1 MSVDDEKKDLLK
13 IVIETHE
20 SGSESYNSVDEGPNN
35 KNLMLLSLN
44 SPVKM
49 IKNNKHR
56 RVSSGTSDFLMT
68 YSSGSLPGLQ
78 IEVDPLVVQTLQ
90 AKKKPVLRKP
100 SAQRSAS
107 SLPFVSKS
115 PKKKKM
121 VRFNETVTIH
131 RISVRKGL
139 ATPPSETFVLIAHLK
154 EIWKKLDE
162 DKDDFL
168 NIKEFGRFVDEV
180 WEEEDAEEMTKNYS
194 ANPQKGLNFTEW
206 CVLLKEED
214 PELSDLIDDLYQIF
228 VDESESEDDEK
239 KAQMA

>member
-1 MSVDDEKKDLLK
+1 MSVEDEKKDVLK

-20 SGSESYNSVDEGPNN
+20 SGSESYNSADEGPTN

-44 SPVKM
+44 SPMKM
-49 IKNNKHR
+49 IKNNSNHR

-68 YSSGSLPGLQ
+68 YSSGTLPGLE
-78 IEVDPLVVQTLQ
+78 IEVDPLVVRALQ

-100 SAQRSAS
+100 SAQRSTS
-107 SLPFVSKS
+107 SLPLVNKS

-168 NIKEFGRFVDEV
+168 NIKEFGRFVEEV
-180 WEEEDAEEMTKNYS
+180 WEDEDAEAMTRNYS

-214 PELSDLIDDLYQIF
+214 PELTDLIDDLYHIF

-239 KAQMA
+239 KA